1 MERKAGKMKEK
12 VAHNFGLKVLSVGL
26 AALLWLVVINSQ
38 DPMETVTFDDIPV
51 TIINEQA
58 LVAKDKIPE
67 VVEGDSI
74 SVVVEARRSICDKL
88 TKGDIVAIADF
99 EKISVTDAVPID
111 VSVNGYS
118 ERDVAIVRGLNQ
130 VMKLRLEDS
139 ISKDFRVKISTTG
152 QAKDGYVIGDMVASP
167 NMIRLTGSSTQISK
181 IKEVVLMVDVENAS
195 VDSQRKGV
203 PVIYDLNG
211 EVVNSSKVAM
221 SASEVE
227 VTIPVLKTK
236 TVRIVVTP
244 EGEPAP
250 GFEVDTVS
258 YQPDMVTVAGTPSDL
273 LLLGTTLRAR
283 CDVSDCDDV
292 VEENIDIASLWQE
305 SLDSLRLVDEDK
317 LAVTIT
323 MKPYEE
329 KVLDFPVSAVEL
341 QNLSEEYQ
349 AEILGLSVTQIH
361 ILGKEA
367 GMKELNLQKLA
378 PYIDLSEICATGTY
392 TLLICLENDDG
403 LILKDVLTAVVEIS
417 DRSVPVGTDMEGE
430 ASSGTD
436 E

>member
-403 LILKDVLTAVVEIS
+403 LILKDVLTAVEEIS

>member
-1 MERKAGKMKEK
+1 
-12 VAHNFGLKVLSVGL
+12 
-26 AALLWLVVINSQ
+26 
-38 DPMETVTFDDIPV
+38 
-51 TIINEQA
+51 
-58 LVAKDKIPE
+58 
-67 VVEGDSI
+67 
-74 SVVVEARRSICDKL
+74 
-88 TKGDIVAIADF
+88 
-99 EKISVTDAVPID
+99 
-111 VSVNGYS
+111 
-118 ERDVAIVRGLNQ
+118 
-130 VMKLRLEDS
+130 
-139 ISKDFRVKISTTG
+139 
-152 QAKDGYVIGDMVASP
+152 
-167 NMIRLTGSSTQISK
+167 MIRLTGSSTQISK

-221 SASEVE
+221 STSEVE

-283 CDVSDCDDV
+283 CDVSDCDGV

-329 KVLDFPVSAVEL
+329 KVFDLPVSAVEL
-341 QNLSEEYQ
+341 RNLSEEYQ
-349 AEILGLSVTQIH
+349 AEIIGLSVTQIH

-378 PYIDLSEICATGTY
+378 PYIDLSDICATGTY
-392 TLLICLENDDG
+392 TLFICLENDDG

-430 ASSGTD
+430 ASAGTD

>member
-1 MERKAGKMKEK
+1 MKEK

-273 LLLGTTLRAR
+273 LLLGTTLKAR